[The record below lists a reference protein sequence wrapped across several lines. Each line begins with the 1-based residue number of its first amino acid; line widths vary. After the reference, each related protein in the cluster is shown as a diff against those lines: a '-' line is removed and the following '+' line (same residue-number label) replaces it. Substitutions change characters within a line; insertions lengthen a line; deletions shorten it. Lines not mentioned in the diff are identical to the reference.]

1 MPSLIST
8 TTTTEQCCFPT
19 LLPTRRHPQ
28 VYIIPRTAVTRR
40 RLPCPVERARAEGLA
55 AAEGTPPP
63 TKKTKTNSNTSVTT
77 ISPPSN
83 SFLALYARWSLHI
96 NTLALALSLL
106 SKIIERAMERKKKE
120 AWLHITSWQRRTALV
135 YHWPPTVGVSISI
148 CSMTA
153 HTHHVHRGQT
163 SNSTHSPDCTGHRGS
178 VTISRENSGCT

>member
-1 MPSLIST
+1 M
-8 TTTTEQCCFPT
+8 
-19 LLPTRRHPQ
+19 
-28 VYIIPRTAVTRR
+28 
-40 RLPCPVERARAEGLA
+40 
-55 AAEGTPPP
+55 
-63 TKKTKTNSNTSVTT
+63 TT

-106 SKIIERAMERKKKE
+106 SKIIERVMERKKKE

-163 SNSTHSPDCTGHRGS
+163 SNSTQSRLHRAQRQCHNLEREFSLHLTLSHRSHTSVTVALDVDVRGS
-178 VTISRENSGCT
+178 YWCSPTLFPPTFPRGWLSRQ